1 MKEDLI
7 QVFVTDNRWQLLL
20 SGLGATILI
29 TIVAAILGIILGV
42 VTGIVRSAWDK
53 NRERMERNRTAGY
66 WILRIL
72 NRIAVI
78 YITIIRGTPT
88 VVQLMLCYFAIFS
101 SARNGLPVAM
111 LAFGLNSGA
120 YVAEII
126 RGGIM
131 SMDDGQFE
139 AGRSLGFNYPQTMR
153 YVIIP
158 QVVKAVLPALMNE
171 FITLFKETS
180 IAGYVGIRD
189 LTKAG
194 DIIRAATYLAL
205 PPLLATAAIY
215 LAIVMLLTAVETR
228 FERSLRKNEL

>member
-88 VVQLMLCYFAIFS
+88 VVQLMLCYFAIFA
-101 SARNGLPVAM
+101 SARNGLM

>member
-29 TIVAAILGIILGV
+29 TIVAASLGSILGV

-88 VVQLMLCYFAIFS
+88 VVQLMLCYFAIFA

-120 YVAEII
+120 
-126 RGGIM
+126 
-131 SMDDGQFE
+131 
-139 AGRSLGFNYPQTMR
+139 
-153 YVIIP
+153 
-158 QVVKAVLPALMNE
+158 
-171 FITLFKETS
+171 
-180 IAGYVGIRD
+180 
-189 LTKAG
+189 
-194 DIIRAATYLAL
+194 
-205 PPLLATAAIY
+205 
-215 LAIVMLLTAVETR
+215 
-228 FERSLRKNEL
+228 